1 MIRQIRKLAEV
12 DDHNFSQYIII
23 ILKRHV
29 QQSAY
34 RGKQKKE
41 KSSST
46 DSNKLH
52 IWNIIILNMP
62 DPRNMYESTYA
73 IFNRNKPA

>member
-1 MIRQIRKLAEV
+1 MNVQKTIKMNFSIALDEDVIRQIRKLAEA
-12 DDHNFSQYIII
+12 DDRNFSQYIII

-29 QQSAY
+29 QQNAY

-46 DSNKLH
+46 D
-52 IWNIIILNMP
+52 
-62 DPRNMYESTYA
+62 
-73 IFNRNKPA
+73 